1 MSSGLRTHPEGLEDP
16 AATATTTMPRTSTA
30 AATDEQHVDLA
41 GAPRIGDVERPAG
54 SERVDAVAD
63 PGRAVRPVGEVLGDA
78 AAGRSDR
85 RPNGA
90 RDLITDDDDAGA
102 ASTTRQ
108 PRLADEAATT
118 ATTSRPVSPRRA
130 GVGGTTRASTPRSTT
145 SGRRDAERP
154 SATATRVGHGR
165 PGDRTRDAHSP
176 VSGGDAGC
184 SGPSRTAT
192 TS

>member
-118 ATTSRPVSPRRA
+118 ATTSRPVDAGRAGRVTAPSGTSTSGATRACRSTLPGPAATAPGVGALDAGDRARRA
-130 GVGGTTRASTPRSTT
+130 
-145 SGRRDAERP
+145 RP
-154 SATATRVGHGR
+154 TA
-165 PGDRTRDAHSP
+165 A
-176 VSGGDAGC
+176 
-184 SGPSRTAT
+184 
-192 TS
+192 